1 MPARKM
7 PQNLEAE
14 MSVLGVAFLNKNA
27 LTKICEELYPEMFYS
42 EANQKLFEAIKTCY
56 DEKIPVDITTV
67 KEVLDRKKN
76 LNTVGGIEYIS
87 DVIDSVATAANLDYY
102 IKIVKDKAVMRNL
115 IETATDIVT
124 NAYEE
129 DEDITHMLDEAEKK
143 ILNVVKERQ
152 TSDFIH
158 IKDAIAVAQENLE
171 RLSQNKSD
179 ITGLP
184 TGFYDLDK
192 ASSGLHAGELIIIAA
207 RPGMGKTAFALNIA
221 TNAAQ
226 HTKQAIA
233 IFNLEMPAEQLVNRM
248 RSAVGQIDSYKIQT
262 GQMNHEDW
270 KRINEANSQLAE
282 TNIQIV
288 DDAGI
293 TASEIKAKCRT
304 LANKEE
310 GLGLVIIDYLQLVT
324 SGGKRPESR
333 QQEVSDISRALK
345 TMAMELKVPVIALA
359 QLSRSAE
366 KRENNQ
372 PMLSDLRESGSIE
385 QDADMVLFINRNDY
399 YKAKEQLEQQK
410 NVVADIII
418 AKHRKGST
426 GKFQLL
432 FELNMSN
439 FRNYLAPEKEDLDNE

>member
-1 MPARKM
+1 MPTRKM

-27 LTKICEELYPEMFYS
+27 LSKICEELYPDMFYS
-42 EANQKLFEAIKTCY
+42 EANRKLFEAIKQCY
-56 DEKIPVDITTV
+56 DEHVPVDITTV
-67 KEVLDRKKN
+67 KEALDRQKN
-76 LNTVGGIEYIS
+76 LTSIGGIDYIS
-87 DVIDSVATAANLDYY
+87 EVIDSVATAANLDYY

-115 IETATDIVT
+115 IDTATDIVT
-124 NAYEE
+124 NAYED
-129 DEDITHMLDEAEKK
+129 DEEITALLDNAERK

-158 IKDAIAVAQENLE
+158 IKDAIAKAQEQLE
-171 RLSQNKSD
+171 ILSKNKSD
-179 ITGLP
+179 MTGLP
-184 TGFYDLDK
+184 TGFYSLDK
-192 ASSGLHAGELIIIAA
+192 ATAGLHEGELIIIAA

-221 TNAAQ
+221 VNAAQ
-226 HTKQAIA
+226 NTKKAVA

-248 RSAVGQIDSYKIQT
+248 RSAVGQVDSYKIQT
-262 GQMNHEDW
+262 GQLNHDDW

-293 TASEIKAKCRT
+293 TAGEIKAKCRN

-333 QQEVSDISRALK
+333 QQEVSEISRSLK

-372 PMLSDLRESGSIE
+372 PMLADLRESGSIE
-385 QDADMVLFINRNDY
+385 QDADMVLFIHRNDY
-399 YKAKEQLEQQK
+399 YKAKEQIDQQK

-439 FRNYLAPEKEDLDNE
+439 FRNYLATEKEEVNE

>member
-1 MPARKM
+1 MPTRKM
-7 PQNLEAE
+7 PQNIEAE

-27 LTKICEELYPEMFYS
+27 LTKICEELYEDMFYND
-42 EANQKLFEAIKTCY
+42 ANKKLFAAIKSCY
-56 DEKIPVDITTV
+56 ENKIPVDITTI
-67 KEVLDRKKN
+67 KEELDKKKN
-76 LNTVGGIEYIS
+76 LSSIGGIDYIS
-87 DVIDSVATAANLDYY
+87 EVIDSVATAANLDYY
-102 IKIVKDKAVMRNL
+102 IKIVKDKAVVRNL
-115 IETATDIVT
+115 IETATDIIT

-129 DEDITHMLDEAEKK
+129 DEDITHTLDEAEKR

-158 IKDAIAVAQENLE
+158 IKDAIASAQEQLE
-171 RLSQNKSD
+171 YLSNHKSE
-179 ITGLP
+179 ITGVP

-192 ASSGLHAGELIIIAA
+192 ATAGLHEGELIIIAA

-221 TNAAQ
+221 VNAAK
-226 HTKQAIA
+226 TMKKAVA

-248 RSAVGQIDSYKIQT
+248 RSAVGQVDSKKLQT
-262 GQMNHEDW
+262 GQLNHDDW

-288 DDAGI
+288 DDASI
-293 TASEIKAKCRT
+293 TSAEIKAKCRN

-310 GLGLVIIDYLQLVT
+310 GLGLIIIDYLQLVT
-324 SGGKRPESR
+324 SGGKRPDSR
-333 QQEVSDISRALK
+333 EREVSEISRAFK

-359 QLSRSAE
+359 QLNRTAE

-372 PMLSDLRESGSIE
+372 PMLADLRESGSIE

-399 YKAKEQLEQQK
+399 YKAKTELNKEN
-410 NVVADIII
+410 NVPADIII

-439 FRNYLAPEKEDLDNE
+439 FRNYLATEKEDENE